1 MILLFVMECK
11 NKPQFFSCDSDLRG
25 FIMKKKVLLVIYHLP
40 QTKKYS
46 EASWE
51 KELRVIIT
59 TSVWNSEGQNRYCKR
74 IWPILATVPFNYRP
88 YKYNQPELAKA
99 MFLQSKPSILHFAFS
114 SYFNLLYLFSA
125 QISPFPFELSHQL
138 DNFKGRRKMT
148 AYSLFS
154 HTEKK
159 KKWTVKKRRKQLMH
173 PCLIKRQPQHLQR

>member
-1 MILLFVMECK
+1 VKFRRSESLLQK
-11 NKPQFFSCDSDLRG
+11 NLTHSC
-25 FIMKKKVLLVIYHLP
+25 
-40 QTKKYS
+40 YS
-46 EASWE
+46 A
-51 KELRVIIT
+51 
-59 TSVWNSEGQNRYCKR
+59 
-74 IWPILATVPFNYRP
+74 FNYRP

-159 KKWTVKKRRKQLMH
+159 K
-173 PCLIKRQPQHLQR
+173 

>member
-1 MILLFVMECK
+1 MECK
-11 NKPQFFSCDSDLRG
+11 NKPQFFSCDSDLRV

-59 TSVWNSEGQNRYCKR
+59 TSVWNSEGQNCYCKR

-99 MFLQSKPSILHFAFS
+99 MFLQPKPSILHFAFS
-114 SYFNLLYLFSA
+114 SYFNLPYLFSA
-125 QISPFPFELSHQL
+125 QISLLSSATSWITSKVEEKWL
-138 DNFKGRRKMT
+138 LIL
-148 AYSLFS
+148 YSLILR
-154 HTEKK
+154 K

-173 PCLIKRQPQHLQR
+173 PCLIKRQPQHRQL